1 MTQAEVLVPLS
12 IILFAIQIIFGWW
25 RRCCHSSFIKYLLW
39 LAYTTTPS
47 VVIYTLGLM
56 QLSSVNGELFHIW
69 SVALLMALGG
79 TNSMTAYV
87 IEDNEQYWRHFVQQ
101 LLYVINFFAMLKVH
115 LKLET
120 FLDLVYSFL
129 LVFTL
134 SLNVG
139 RIYASKTASSFSDD
153 RSLYLAEYMK
163 HEHKKTTNYEPDT
176 LKGYNYL
183 VSWRSVSSDGLR
195 RFPLV
200 GDKIT
205 VSDIWLD
212 RGINVQ
218 LKELSLSFALFQLLR
233 RRFFGVSCPESKLQ
247 KTHDLIFHGLLL
259 NVEQNYRT
267 TFRVIEA
274 ELVFAH
280 DHMFT
285 SSASFNTRLGK
296 PIIIQS
302 IIKSVFYCYAILW
315 SILKHKNVSKVF
327 MGLLL
332 ALELLQLYV
341 YLSSDW
347 AKLRSICRLECSLDG
362 TCDIGCLFWDRLPQL
377 FGRWQNKI
385 GQLSLLKDLHRRSFT
400 HDMLGTVSWCI
411 SAKILQC
418 QETSFSRG
426 ISNPGIKGPDR
437 IRLSDNVKLAVA
449 QTLKRNAGQLSNGAS
464 SLRRNGHDRLIWA
477 CRQENHANSMLIWHI
492 ATEYC
497 EIIHVHQSVT
507 AEQTSISDDD
517 LNIARSLSRYCA
529 YLLAFVPELL
539 PDHHLDTTA
548 CFHGVR
554 KDALEFLRE
563 ERSLE
568 SKYRK
573 MKNFNQ
579 LLPRHQGTF
588 VKGILLGKQ
597 LEEIG
602 PARCWKVLVDL
613 WTEMIL
619 YIAPSDNARDHMR
632 HLANG
637 GEFLT
642 HLWALL
648 SHAGILTREEQSLDE
663 ENTVVHP

>member
-1 MTQAEVLVPLS
+1 MARADVMQLNGLQKNVTQEWDTFMSWLRSERGVMTQAEVLVPLS

-25 RRCCHSSFIKYLLW
+25 RRCCHSSLIKYLLW
-39 LAYTTTPS
+39 LAYSTTPS

-56 QLSSVNGELFHIW
+56 QLSSVN
-69 SVALLMALGG
+69 
-79 TNSMTAYV
+79 
-87 IEDNEQYWRHFVQQ
+87 
-101 LLYVINFFAMLKVH
+101 
-115 LKLET
+115 
-120 FLDLVYSFL
+120 
-129 LVFTL
+129 
-134 SLNVG
+134 
-139 RIYASKTASSFSDD
+139 
-153 RSLYLAEYMK
+153 EYMK
-163 HEHKKTTNYEPDT
+163 HEHKNTTSYDPVT
-176 LKGYNYL
+176 LEGYNYL
-183 VSWRSVSSDGLR
+183 VSWRRVSSEGLR

-212 RGINVQ
+212 SGINVQ

-247 KTHDLIFHGLLL
+247 KTHDLIFRGLLL
-259 NVEQNYRT
+259 NVEENYRT

-296 PIIIQS
+296 PIIILS
-302 IIKSVFYCYAILW
+302 IIKSVIYCYAILW
-315 SILKHKNVSKVF
+315 SILKHENVSKVF

-347 AKLRSICRLECSLDG
+347 AKLRSICRLECSLEG

-385 GQLSLLKDLHRRSFT
+385 GQLSLLKDLHRQSFT
-400 HDMLGTVSWCI
+400 HDMLGTLSWCI

-418 QETSFSRG
+418 QESSFSRG
-426 ISNPGIKGPDR
+426 ISNPGIKGPDH
-437 IRLSDNVKLAVA
+437 IRLCDNVKLAVA
-449 QTLKRNAGQLSNGAS
+449 QTLKRNAGKLSNGES
-464 SLRRNGHDRLIWA
+464 SLRRNGQDRLIWA
-477 CRQENHANSMLIWHI
+477 CRQKNHANSMLIWHI

-497 EIIHVHQSVT
+497 EIIHVHQSAT
-507 AEQTSISDDD
+507 AEQISDND
-517 LNIARSLSRYCA
+517 LNLARSLSRYCG
-529 YLLAFVPELL
+529 YLMAFVPELL
-539 PDHHLDTTA
+539 PDHHLDTTV

-554 KDALEFLRE
+554 KDALEFLQE
-563 ERSLE
+563 EISLE
-568 SKYRK
+568 SKCRK
-573 MKNFNQ
+573 MKNFSWR
-579 LLPRHQGTF
+579 LPRHQGTF

-597 LEEIG
+597 LEKIG
-602 PARCWKVLVDL
+602 PARCWTVLVDL

-619 YIAPSDNARDHMR
+619 YIAPSDNARDHIQ

-648 SHAGILTREEQSLDE
+648 SHAGILTREEHSLDE
-663 ENTVVHP
+663 ENTVVQP